1 MSVSPI
7 FCSIGH
13 TGKQL
18 HSFRVVVEL
27 RVEAQILL
35 HEIIGCHVPLS
46 ILIHHTGIL
55 RENNTNIIT
64 AAADQKTKARCPL
77 TLSRHSSLIH
87 LLPWHSCLPPN
98 IHLTRLRPINRATSH
113 LCYQT
118 PKCHKKQLLSA
129 DRGTRSQRRKW
140 SLQLKSPDWQLMR
153 DTYWYFPIRATKWNI
168 HTINCCPTNTHR
180 CLDFLEH
187 ASLFKL
193 LWKRRDEHRVAIK
206 NAASLRNKDLM
217 TDNDN
222 IYGCSFSLELTAV

>member
-13 TGKQL
+13 TGEQL

-118 PKCHKKQLLSA
+118 PKRRKKQLLSA

-140 SLQLKSPDWQLMR
+140 SQQLKSPVNEGHILV
-153 DTYWYFPIRATKWNI
+153 FPYSCYKIKHSHN
-168 HTINCCPTNTHR
+168 
-180 CLDFLEH
+180 
-187 ASLFKL
+187 KL
-193 LWKRRDEHRVAIK
+193 LSHKHTQVSRLSRACQ
-206 NAASLRNKDLM
+206 SL
-217 TDNDN
+217 
-222 IYGCSFSLELTAV
+222 